1 MSSKAAERLV
11 RALALALLLACG
23 IAAGCREEPPAK
35 TEAVRPGLW
44 VSDDPTEL
52 LTPSRGVV
60 VVDRSGELSFEGST
74 LSTLD
79 GDPTTSW
86 LSPPKD
92 LEQWAVFELP
102 ARSRI
107 TRVGA
112 STGHL
117 PNSSSGVSRLRF
129 EGSLDGE
136 TYSELLTVELERKK
150 DEQTFE
156 APPNEVRFLRVT
168 MLGNHGDTSI
178 NAVPT
183 LHARGEELERPMP
196 PRFAG
201 RWQVY
206 DWTVDFSQEGSTL
219 YGVAPLD
226 PPMIFYGAVDG
237 RVARLVW
244 SRGNE
249 TGLAW
254 FTVNPSSTRLSG
266 LWWWIGPIQDP
277 WFGEA
282 WYGERSGEAPRFTTP
297 ISSIADVHLRKS
309 GKFPLYGLVF
319 RPDGE
324 LDLEASRVA
333 IEFIGEALRVFPAYR
348 VRLEVLE
355 CSTWDESKNLA
366 VSRDRATKLSAAL
379 VRAGLP
385 KERLIIEST
394 SRTDRTSQMLRLL
407 FSRVEFS
414 LAGN

>member
-1 MSSKAAERLV
+1 MSSRAAERLA
-11 RALALALLLACG
+11 RALGLALLLACG
-23 IAAGCREEPPAK
+23 IAAGCKEEPPAK
-35 TEAVRPGLW
+35 TEPVRHALW
-44 VSDDPTEL
+44 FPDDPKEL
-52 LTPSRGVV
+52 LTPARGVV

-74 LSTLD
+74 LSAID
-79 GDPTTSW
+79 GDPTTAW

-92 LEQWAVFELP
+92 LEQWVVFEFS

-112 STGHL
+112 STDRVS
-117 PNSSSGVSRLRF
+117 PSSRSVAKLRF

-136 TYSELLTVELERKK
+136 TFREIGTVDVERGK
-150 DEQTFE
+150 DDQTFE
-156 APPNEVRFLRVT
+156 VPPSEVRFLRVT
-168 MLGNHGDTSI
+168 TLENHGDEST

-183 LHARGEELERPMP
+183 LLAKGEELEQPAP

-206 DWTVDFSQEGSTL
+206 DWTVDLSQEGSAL
-219 YGVAPLD
+219 YGVAQMD

-249 TGLAW
+249 SGVAW

-266 LWWWIGPIQDP
+266 LWWWIGPVQDP

-282 WYGERSGEAPRFTTP
+282 WYGERRGDAPLFRTP
-297 ISSIADVHLRKS
+297 IPQIADVHLKKS
-309 GKFPLYGLVF
+309 GKMPLYGLVF

-324 LDLEASRVA
+324 LDVEASRSA
-333 IEFIGEALRVFPAYR
+333 IEFIGEALRAFPSYR
-348 VRLEVLE
+348 VRLEVLN
-355 CSTWDESKNLA
+355 CSTWDEAKNLA
-366 VSRDRATKLSAAL
+366 SSRDRAAKLSAAL

-394 SRTDRTSQMLRLL
+394 SRTDRISLMLRLL
-407 FSRVEFS
+407 FSRVDFS